1 LLISAVNLIL
11 PIIGIIYIYGIDI
24 RTLGPSFSLVML
36 GFISYAIIKHRFM
49 DIRLAFRKNLS
60 NFITALLMAILSIF
74 VVRVLFQWN
83 SVYSTITSEL
93 IIAYIVFVSVLGLPS
108 IKDRIRF
115 LIDKFFY
122 KGVADYH
129 TLMVNST
136 KELSSVL
143 DMGLF
148 LDNLI
153 NNIVSYMKLD
163 FAFYSIKDFSHNYN
177 TKGFFSTT
185 EELTE
190 SIIDTAKL
198 NSVIK
203 YIEKTRP
210 SVVLVDLL
218 KRPDNQTEEILYN
231 SLKNMKVEVLLPL
244 VAEDCLEG
252 IMLLGAKQSGE
263 PYYHED
269 LSLLSTITTQVT
281 IGLINEKHYNEISRI
296 RFYQENVLS
305 EMGNGLIAVNDKGMI
320 TVCNS
325 EAEKLLGIPIQ
336 DAVGKELFYTF
347 GEDLYQLFY
356 KTLSVNTG
364 VSQHE
369 ISINT
374 RGVNQYISCNT
385 SLIQAPDRNLNEVI
399 IVLSDITRI
408 KNLESEKLKSQRLIS
423 LGEVAAGI
431 AHEIKN
437 PLVSIKTFADLLPDK
452 YNDDEFRHIFSNV
465 VSQEIT
471 RINDLVGELLNFVK
485 EPVLTYEQF
494 DIKDLIEE
502 LVTLLSPQLEEQKVT
517 MEFEF
522 PETPQLFLADRSL
535 LKQALLNILLNS
547 IQAMPDGGKMIVGAL
562 FSDTNLIVYIEDTGI
577 GISGSIRDKIFDPF
591 VTDKADGVGLGLS
604 ICHKIISAHRGSIN
618 LKSEEGTGSRF
629 EIVLPCSQ
637 A

>member
-320 TVCNS
+320 TVYNS